1 MMVENNKRL
10 KTMEADLYTAA
21 ETNSAKFYMIPKELC
36 ENRCYRC
43 KLNSDDK
50 LVYSLLLDRMHLSKK
65 NNWVNEKNQIFLL
78 YSKENVADML
88 GISERTVY
96 KCFKN
101 LEELGLIKQERQGLK
116 MPNKIYIGKIQYEF
130 NMTCKQC
137 SSRPANF
144 TGQDVNILQANNTEV
159 NKTKVNKTDVI
170 YIAFPADVHPFFF
183 IYNKWFK
190 KYFNKDHVRLR
201 EQQYDDLLSW
211 VSDLVEYGVDEEYF
225 EDAVMEH
232 FESLP
237 PSNNGNILAFMKAS
251 MRYFEVLPEDYIK
264 NSYM

>member
-1 MMVENNKRL
+1 MKQPKNIQPE
-10 KTMEADLYTAA
+10 LYTAA
-21 ETNSAKFYMIPKELC
+21 ESNSSKFYMIPKELC
-36 ENRCYRC
+36 ENKCYRC

-96 KCFKN
+96 KCFKV

-116 MPNKIYIGKIQYEF
+116 MPNKIYIGKVKYEF

-137 SSRPANF
+137 SSRPANS
-144 TGQDVNILQANNTEV
+144 TGQDMNKLQTNKTEV
-159 NKTKVNKTDVI
+159 NKTKVNKTENI
-170 YIAFPADVHPFFF
+170 YITFPSDVHPFFF

-190 KYFNKDHVRLR
+190 KCFNKDHVRLR
-201 EQQYDDLLSW
+201 EQQYDDLLIW
-211 VSDLVEYGVDEEYF
+211 VNALVEYEVDEEYF
-225 EDAVMEH
+225 EEAVIEH
-232 FESLP
+232 FENLP
-237 PSNNGNILAFMKAS
+237 TNNNGNILAFMKAS
-251 MRYFEVLPEDYIK
+251 MRYFEVLPEDYVK
-264 NSYM
+264 NSKNIMEG